1 MSVTRTTE
9 TFVNKCRLCEEE
21 WRAMLEVDIIDWYDG
36 TSSLVSCKV
45 IECPNCRKMSLIQRI
60 NKL

>member
-9 TFVNKCRLCEEE
+9 TFTNQCRLCEKE
-21 WRAMLEVDIIDWYDG
+21 WRAMIEVDIIDWYDG
-36 TSSLVSCKV
+36 TSSLVACKT
-45 IECPNCRKMSLIQRI
+45 IECPKCRKVSLIQRI